1 MSYSVV
7 TDPAVLAIFT
17 VEDPQTGE
25 AVSVIAPDEQLL
37 QLDTGE
43 FVAASSSAYRDEFT
57 NGRTL
62 QAIVRW
68 LGEDGSLQVDAFGR
82 PVLTVFP
89 HGASA
94 GQIAQY
100 TEPALRKELLLMM
113 LGEPPSLVGGEPL
126 IVWPDEIRACVSIRS
141 AIAAASSEGP
151 AYDLETL
158 L

>member
-1 MSYSVV
+1 MTYSVV
-7 TDPAVLAIFT
+7 TDPAVLANFM

-25 AVSVIAPDEQLL
+25 PVSVIAPDEQLL

-43 FVAASSSAYRDEFT
+43 FVAASSSAYREEFT

-68 LGEDGSLQVDAFGR
+68 VGEDGSVQFDALGR
-82 PVLTVFP
+82 PVLTMFP

-94 GQIAQY
+94 GQIALY
-100 TEPALRKELLLMM
+100 TEPVLRRELLLML
-113 LGEPPSLVGGEPL
+113 LGEPPNAVEGVP
-126 IVWPDEIRACVSIRS
+126 IIAWPEEIRACVNIRS
-141 AIAAASSEGP
+141 AIAAAASEGP